1 MKYRATSHSTEI
13 YFIFSVVRLRF
24 SCGVSSLFKF
34 RKGKTGKKFVVGKCY
49 LRTWGLVGYS
59 RV

>member
-1 MKYRATSHSTEI
+1 MKYRATSQSTEI
-13 YFIFSVVRLRF
+13 YFIFSVVILRF

-49 LRTWGLVGYS
+49 LRTWD
-59 RV
+59 